1 MTLRGQ
7 NLKVTVIDVKYIEN
21 GKSYDVGPIGGYV
34 HSSSLDLLPKIFG
47 FLAIIAMSW
56 LVVNHFSNF
65 CLVIY
70 VRKFVTKH
78 DCVSNQASFVPFYP
92 ALKQAN

>member
-1 MTLRGQ
+1 M
-7 NLKVTVIDVKYIEN
+7 KYVEN
-21 GKSYDVGPIGGYV
+21 GKSYGVGLNGGYV
-34 HSSSLDLLPKIFG
+34 DSSSLDLLPKIFG
-47 FLAIIAMSW
+47 FLVIFAMNL
-56 LVVNHFSNF
+56 LVVNMHFSNF